1 MENILDAILSDFRE
15 VKHKLYRGVIICR
28 SQERCEY
35 KMELIDT
42 AQLIRYGIQV
52 LTATIGTVGFAILF
66 QIRGY
71 RLIAIAFG
79 GAMSWVVYL
88 LSFIQ
93 HYDAVA
99 SSLIATIVVAAF
111 AEVGARILKTPV
123 IILLAPM
130 LIPLIPGRDLYYTMQ
145 HLVFGRMG
153 QSAYYFQL
161 VLKEAGAIAFGI
173 ILLAFLSQ
181 FIQKLR
187 NYLIQMNHKK
197 IKKIL

>member
-1 MENILDAILSDFRE
+1 
-15 VKHKLYRGVIICR
+15 
-28 SQERCEY
+28 
-35 KMELIDT
+35 MELVDT

-66 QIRGY
+66 HIRGY
-71 RLIAIAFG
+71 RLIVIAFG
-79 GAMSWVVYL
+79 GAMSWIVYL

-93 HYDAVA
+93 HYDAVM

-111 AEVGARILKTPV
+111 AEIGARVLKTPV

-153 QSAYYFQL
+153 ESAYYFQL
-161 VLKEAGAIAFGI
+161 VLKEAGAIAVGI

-187 NYLIQMNHKK
+187 NYFAHRKNSKMQKEGKK
-197 IKKIL
+197 LRKNL